1 MKVFKSN
8 HKPSCSSWAS
18 LIKSERTD
26 RKIWV
31 AALRVVICLALLST
45 SVSSNAGQE
54 NQPTTYE
61 GFEGRNVTKVDLA
74 ASPVRNV
81 EAFRSALK
89 QKAGEPFSM
98 AAIRESVAALQKTT
112 LFSQVQVRVEPEQS
126 GVKVTFIVQPAF
138 YVGMVYFP
146 GAKAFSYT
154 RLLQAVNIPEETPFT
169 EDLVTKGKDA
179 LLRLF
184 QNDGF
189 FAASVE
195 PETQRDA
202 QHLVV
207 NLLYHCTLNKRAKI
221 GEVTFQGAGEQQAA
235 ELRGALTSLWARM
248 KGGSLKRGQPYTQAR
263 INKSLDYLR
272 RRLEKSGHL
281 TPVVRLTSSDYDAPT
296 RRAHVTFEVQS
307 GPLVSIRVNGAHV
320 WKRTLKR
327 LIPIYSENSV
337 DKELVDE
344 GGRNLVSYFQSKS
357 YFDAKV
363 DSHFDHEDDSIKVV
377 YDVHKGTKHRVEEVH
392 FEGNH
397 YFSDGELE
405 ARIPIKK
412 GHLILSRGK
421 FSKDLL
427 RKSVASLTAFYQ
439 NEGFAQVKVEP
450 QVRDHEPQID
460 VTFRI
465 VEGEQNKVNT
475 LQIVNANGEQ
485 VQPKT
490 NRPLNLAPGK
500 PYSRKLLEEDRSE
513 VLAEYL
519 NRGYLNAHFDATAT
533 PASENPHQFNVIYK
547 IAEGPLA
554 RVGQI
559 TLLGAQRAQPKFLRA
574 ITDENVKEGQPLSE
588 GKLLSAES
596 ELYNLGVFDWVS
608 ISPLRPIESQDS
620 EEVLIKVHESKRNT
634 MDVGAGFEVIPRSG
648 NVPVGAVAV
657 PGIPPVSLGNKF
669 TTSQKSFFGPRFSFQ
684 FARRDLRGR
693 AETASIGFVFSR
705 LDQRGT
711 FTYADPRLRGSRWAS
726 LFSLSGERTTEN
738 PIYTAELGQ
747 ASWQIERI
755 LDAKR
760 TKTLRVRYSFQRTNL
775 SNITIPELVLP
786 QDQRVRLSTFSAEYV
801 RDTRDQPLD
810 AHHGLYQTVS
820 FGVTPTALGSSS
832 NFARFLGQTAF
843 YLPVKP
849 KLVWAN
855 NFRVG
860 FASPFAGSYVPLS
873 ERFFSGGADSL
884 RGFPINGAGPQ
895 RPVTVCSNP
904 SDTSTCTLISVPVGG
919 HMLAIF
925 NTEARFPIPMKY
937 GLGGVVFYDGGNV
950 YSSINF
956 HQFTSN
962 YTNSIG
968 FGFRFHTP
976 VGPLRFDI
984 GHNLNAP
991 PGLSSMQWFVTL
1003 GQAF

>member
-1 MKVFKSN
+1 
-8 HKPSCSSWAS
+8 
-18 LIKSERTD
+18 L
-26 RKIWV
+26 
-31 AALRVVICLALLST
+31 LLAGT
-45 SVSSNAGQE
+45 AHVNAGQA

-61 GFEGRNVTKVDLA
+61 GFEGRTVSKVDLA

-81 EAFRSALK
+81 EAFRPALK

-98 AAIRESVAALQKTT
+98 AAIRESVAALQKTG
-112 LFSQVQVRVEPEQS
+112 LFSQVQVKVEPDES
-126 GVKVTFIVQPAF
+126 GVHVTFIVQPAF
-138 YVGMVYFP
+138 YVGMIYFP
-146 GAKAFSYT
+146 GARAFSYT
-154 RLLQAVNIPEETPFT
+154 RLLQAVNIPDQMPFT
-169 EDLVTKGKDA
+169 EDLVTKGRED

-184 QNDGF
+184 RNDGF
-189 FAASVE
+189 FAAGVE
-195 PETQRDA
+195 PETQRDEK
-202 QHLVV
+202 HLVV
-207 NLLYHCTLNKRAKI
+207 NLVYHCTLNKRAKI
-221 GEVTFQGAGEQQAA
+221 GEVSFQGATEQETA
-235 ELRGALTSLWARM
+235 ELRSALTSLWAKM
-248 KGGSLKRGQPYTQAR
+248 KGGSLKGGQPYTQAR
-263 INKSLDYLR
+263 ITKSLDYLR

-281 TPVVRLTSSDYDAPT
+281 TPVVRLASSAYDAPT
-296 RRAHVTFEVQS
+296 HRAHITFEVQP
-307 GPLVSIRVNGAHV
+307 GPLVSIRVNGAHM

-327 LIPIYSENSV
+327 LIPIYDENSV
-337 DKELVDE
+337 DKELVEE

-357 YFDAKV
+357 YFDTRV
-363 DSHFDHEDDSIKVV
+363 DSHFEHQDDSIKVV
-377 YDVHKGTKHRVEEVH
+377 YDVHKGNKHRVEELH

-397 YFSDGELE
+397 YFSDKELE

-421 FSKDLL
+421 FSNDLV
-427 RKSVASLTAFYQ
+427 RKSVASLKAFYQ
-439 NEGFAQVKVEP
+439 NEGFAKVKVEP

-465 VEGEQNKVNT
+465 VEGEQNRVNT
-475 LQIVNANGEQ
+475 LQVVNAGNEP
-485 VQPKT
+485 VQPQT
-490 NRPLNLAPGK
+490 SQPLNLAPGK
-500 PYSRKLLEEDRSE
+500 PYSRKLVEDDRSQ

-519 NRGYLNAHFDATAT
+519 NRGYLNAQLDSTAS
-533 PASENPHQFNVIYK
+533 PAPEDPHRFNVVYK
-547 IAEGPLA
+547 IDEGPLA
-554 RVGQI
+554 RVGQV
-559 TLLGAQRAQPKFLRA
+559 TLLGAQRAQPKFIRA

-588 GKLLSAES
+588 GKLLSSES
-596 ELYNLGVFDWVS
+596 ELYNLGVFDWAS
-608 ISPLRPIESQDS
+608 ITPLRPIEGQDF
-620 EEVLIKVHESKRNT
+620 EEVLVKVHESKRNT
-634 MDVGAGFEVIPRSG
+634 IDVGAGFEVIPRNG

-657 PGIPPVSLGNKF
+657 PGLPPVSLGRKF

-684 FARRDLRGR
+684 FARRNLRGR

-711 FTYADPRLRGSRWAS
+711 VTYADPRLRGSRWAS
-726 LFSLSGERTTEN
+726 LFSVSGERTTEN

-760 TKTLRVRYSFQRTNL
+760 TKTVRVRYSFQRTNL

-786 QDQRVRLSTFSAEYV
+786 QDQRVRLSTFSAEFV

-832 NFARFLGQTAF
+832 NFTRFLGQTAF
-843 YLPVKP
+843 YRPIKP
-849 KLVWAN
+849 WLVWAN
-855 NFRVG
+855 NLRVG
-860 FASPFAGSYVPLS
+860 FASPFGGSYVPLS

-884 RGFPINGAGPQ
+884 RGFPINAAGPQ

-904 SDTSTCTLISVPVGG
+904 SDTSTCTVISVPVGG
-919 HMLAIF
+919 HMLAIV
-925 NTEARFPIPMKY
+925 NTEARFPIPLKD
-937 GLGGVVFYDGGNV
+937 GLGGAVFYDGGNV
-950 YSSINF
+950 YSAANF

-968 FGFRFHTP
+968 FGIRYHTP
-976 VGPLRFDI
+976 VGPVRVDI

-991 PGLSSMQWFVTL
+991 PGLKSTQWFVTL